1 MSATITI
8 KDLISIFEQDISL
21 KKYDII
27 YFLHPIIKDITQ
39 FSIKENTISA
49 LLSNS
54 KLMNTTVSNQ
64 RFAEILIKNYD
75 STWLEI
81 IPKILKHFNLV
92 NEFANSFNTIHN
104 TRDSKNWEKY
114 HKCEAFKCI
123 IDCFE
128 NLDNPKTIIQIFE
141 TIKGISIYQ
150 TIDISEQ
157 IISIEK
163 YNKPIFLQLCQKV
176 FESKDCNNLNTSKVI
191 KNFDKLINHLK
202 NNYDSKDL
210 ESIFNH
216 GIYDTLYSE
225 NSTPFSCEERTLI
238 ALDIHFKVNTK
249 SIPIKQ
255 AVLQSIDSF
264 LIKLALDEP
273 RLKIFN
279 YQNHGY
285 TIVLD
290 RSIENKKNVFKIFFE
305 EISNLNFSNN
315 DIQNNKIHDII
326 DRIYDYAQLQYDIIR
341 PNSLVKKNNI
351 KI

>member
-75 STWLEI
+75 STWLET

-104 TRDSKNWEKY
+104 TRDSKNWEIY

-128 NLDNPKTIIQIFE
+128 NLDNPKTIMI
-141 TIKGISIYQ
+141 
-150 TIDISEQ
+150 
-157 IISIEK
+157 
-163 YNKPIFLQLCQKV
+163 
-176 FESKDCNNLNTSKVI
+176 
-191 KNFDKLINHLK
+191 
-202 NNYDSKDL
+202 
-210 ESIFNH
+210 
-216 GIYDTLYSE
+216 
-225 NSTPFSCEERTLI
+225 
-238 ALDIHFKVNTK
+238 
-249 SIPIKQ
+249 
-255 AVLQSIDSF
+255 
-264 LIKLALDEP
+264 
-273 RLKIFN
+273 LKI
-279 YQNHGY
+279 
-285 TIVLD
+285 
-290 RSIENKKNVFKIFFE
+290 
-305 EISNLNFSNN
+305 
-315 DIQNNKIHDII
+315 
-326 DRIYDYAQLQYDIIR
+326 
-341 PNSLVKKNNI
+341 
-351 KI
+351 